1 MTANEPL
8 NSLNQSLAIADISDD
23 SFGASKVKYWRYARY
38 AAIGLAVNV
47 ALWGVTL
54 TYLKTAKAVYTSGWA
69 MIVPGASSGVSV
81 NLPEIGQASSS
92 SSSPF
97 GSASM
102 DPRANYQFLI
112 TNESVLNEAAEQLKI
127 PVKQLG
133 KPKVKLVDN
142 TSIMEFE
149 VAGPTAADAQKR
161 SRAIYEALQTKLTQL
176 RLEEVAKRE
185 QGTQGTLTSARKKL
199 QQAQQNLS
207 EYKALSGLSSN
218 DQVKDL
224 STNIEQLRKQRVESF
239 AQVQQMTTRLS
250 QLSSDLNLTV
260 PEAANAFLLQA
271 DQLFQQNLKDYNES
285 SALLVVLK
293 SKWGD
298 NHPLVVK
305 EATRQEATRF
315 AMLDRASSLL
325 RRKVD
330 RSTLQN
336 LSIKSESASSR
347 ESLLRDLVAMQA
359 DQQGL
364 VAQNKALTDQILELE
379 VSLKVLVQKQSKF
392 DNLQRE
398 VQIAEAIF
406 ASTLAKLDIGKSDIF
421 ISYPVTQ
428 LIMEPTLPDEKT
440 SPKPTIVFV
449 GAGIASIFIT
459 TGLALLWW
467 RKETAIYIKG
477 KIKPSQKVIAE
488 S

>member
-1 MTANEPL
+1 MTANDPM
-8 NSLNQSLAIADISDD
+8 NQALTDSSDD
-23 SFGASKVKYWRYARY
+23 NSAVKKVKYWRYARY
-38 AAIGLAVNV
+38 AAIGLAANA
-47 ALWGVTL
+47 ALWGITL
-54 TYLKTAKAVYTSGWA
+54 TYLKTAKPVYTSGWA
-69 MIVPGASSGVSV
+69 VIVPGAGSGVSV

-112 TNESVLNEAAEQLKI
+112 TNETVLEEAATQLKI
-127 PVKQLG
+127 SAKQLG

-176 RLEEVAKRE
+176 RIEEVAKRE
-185 QGTQGTLTSARKKL
+185 QGTQGTLTSSRQKL
-199 QQAQQNLS
+199 QQTQKNLS
-207 EYKALSGLSSN
+207 EYKALSGLSSS

-224 STNIEQLRKQRVESF
+224 SSNIEQLRKQRVESF

-260 PEAANAFLLQA
+260 PEASNAFLLQA

-305 EATRQEATRF
+305 EATRQESARV

-325 RRKVD
+325 GRKVD

-336 LSIKSESASSR
+336 LSIKSESGSSR
-347 ESLLRDLVAMQA
+347 ESLFRDLVSMQA

-364 VAQNKALTDQILELE
+364 VAQNEALTDQILELE
-379 VSLKVLVQKQSKF
+379 ARLKILVQKQSKL

-398 VQIAEAIF
+398 VQIAEAVF
-406 ASTLAKLDIGKSDIF
+406 ASTLAKLDLGKSDIF

-428 LIMEPTLPDEKT
+428 LISEPTLPDEKT
-440 SPKPTIVFV
+440 SPKPSIVFV
-449 GAGIASIFIT
+449 GAGVASIFIT
-459 TGLALLWW
+459 TGLAMLWW
-467 RKETAIYIKG
+467 RKETALYIKG
-477 KIKPSQKVIAE
+477 KIKLSQRAIAE

>member
-1 MTANEPL
+1 MTANDPM
-8 NSLNQSLAIADISDD
+8 NQALTDSSDD
-23 SFGASKVKYWRYARY
+23 NSAMKKVKYWRYARY
-38 AAIGLAVNV
+38 AAIGLAANA
-47 ALWGVTL
+47 ALWGITL
-54 TYLKTAKAVYTSGWA
+54 TYLKTAKPVYTSGWA
-69 MIVPGASSGVSV
+69 VIVPGAGSGVSV

-112 TNESVLNEAAEQLKI
+112 TNETVLEEAATQLKI
-127 PVKQLG
+127 SAKQLG

-176 RLEEVAKRE
+176 RIEEVAKRE
-185 QGTQGTLTSARKKL
+185 QGTQGTLTSSRQKL
-199 QQAQQNLS
+199 QQTQKNLS
-207 EYKALSGLSSN
+207 EYKALSGLSSS

-224 STNIEQLRKQRVESF
+224 SSNIEQLRKQRVESF

-260 PEAANAFLLQA
+260 PEASNAFLLQA

-305 EATRQEATRF
+305 EATRQESARV

-325 RRKVD
+325 GRKVD

-336 LSIKSESASSR
+336 LSIKSESGSSR
-347 ESLLRDLVAMQA
+347 ESLFRDLVSMQA

-364 VAQNKALTDQILELE
+364 VAQNEALTDQILELE
-379 VSLKVLVQKQSKF
+379 ARLKILVQKQSKF

-398 VQIAEAIF
+398 VQIAEAVF
-406 ASTLAKLDIGKSDIF
+406 ASTLAKLDLGKSDIF

-428 LIMEPTLPDEKT
+428 LISEPTLPDEKT
-440 SPKPTIVFV
+440 SPKPSIVFV
-449 GAGIASIFIT
+449 GAGVASIFIT
-459 TGLALLWW
+459 TGLAMLWW
-467 RKETAIYIKG
+467 RKETALYIKG
-477 KIKPSQKVIAE
+477 KIKLSQRAIAE

>member
-1 MTANEPL
+1 MTANDPM
-8 NSLNQSLAIADISDD
+8 NQALTDSSDD
-23 SFGASKVKYWRYARY
+23 NSAVKKVKYWRYARY
-38 AAIGLAVNV
+38 AAIGLAANA
-47 ALWGVTL
+47 ALWGITL
-54 TYLKTAKAVYTSGWA
+54 TYLKTAKPVYTSGWA
-69 MIVPGASSGVSV
+69 VIVPGAGSGVSV

-112 TNESVLNEAAEQLKI
+112 TNETVLEEAATQLKI
-127 PVKQLG
+127 SAKQLG

-176 RLEEVAKRE
+176 RIEEVAKRE
-185 QGTQGTLTSARKKL
+185 QGTQGTLTSSRQKL
-199 QQAQQNLS
+199 QQTQKNLS
-207 EYKALSGLSSN
+207 EYKALSGLSSS

-224 STNIEQLRKQRVESF
+224 SSNIEQLRKQRVESF

-260 PEAANAFLLQA
+260 PEASNAFLLQA

-305 EATRQEATRF
+305 EATRQESARV

-325 RRKVD
+325 GREVD

-336 LSIKSESASSR
+336 LSIKSESGSSR
-347 ESLLRDLVAMQA
+347 ESLFRDLVSMQA

-364 VAQNKALTDQILELE
+364 VAQNEALTDQILELE
-379 VSLKVLVQKQSKF
+379 ARLKILVQKQSKF

-398 VQIAEAIF
+398 VQIAEAVF
-406 ASTLAKLDIGKSDIF
+406 ASTLAKLDLGKSDIF

-428 LIMEPTLPDEKT
+428 LISEPTLPDEKT
-440 SPKPTIVFV
+440 SPKPSIVFV
-449 GAGIASIFIT
+449 GAGVASILIT
-459 TGLALLWW
+459 TGLAMLWW
-467 RKETAIYIKG
+467 RKETALYIKG
-477 KIKPSQKVIAE
+477 KIKLSQRAIAE
-488 S
+488 L

>member
-1 MTANEPL
+1 MTANDPM
-8 NSLNQSLAIADISDD
+8 NQALTDSSDD
-23 SFGASKVKYWRYARY
+23 NSAVKKVKYWRYARY
-38 AAIGLAVNV
+38 AAIGLAANA
-47 ALWGVTL
+47 ALWGITL
-54 TYLKTAKAVYTSGWA
+54 TYLKTAKPVYTSGWA
-69 MIVPGASSGVSV
+69 VIVPGAGSGVSV

-112 TNESVLNEAAEQLKI
+112 TNETVLEEAATQLKI
-127 PVKQLG
+127 SAKQLG

-176 RLEEVAKRE
+176 RIEEVAKRE
-185 QGTQGTLTSARKKL
+185 QGTQGTLTSSRQKL
-199 QQAQQNLS
+199 QQTQKNLS
-207 EYKALSGLSSN
+207 EYKALSGLSSS

-224 STNIEQLRKQRVESF
+224 SSNIEQLRKQRVESF

-260 PEAANAFLLQA
+260 PEASNAFLLQA

-305 EATRQEATRF
+305 EATRQESARV

-325 RRKVD
+325 GRKVD

-336 LSIKSESASSR
+336 LSIKSESGSSR
-347 ESLLRDLVAMQA
+347 ESLFRDLVSMQA

-364 VAQNKALTDQILELE
+364 VAQNEALTDQILELE
-379 VSLKVLVQKQSKF
+379 ARLKILVQKQSKL

-398 VQIAEAIF
+398 VQIAEAVF
-406 ASTLAKLDIGKSDIF
+406 ASTLAKLDLGKSDIF

-428 LIMEPTLPDEKT
+428 LISEPTLPDEKT
-440 SPKPTIVFV
+440 SPKPSIVFV
-449 GAGIASIFIT
+449 GAGVASILIT
-459 TGLALLWW
+459 TGLAMLWW
-467 RKETAIYIKG
+467 RKETALYIKG
-477 KIKPSQKVIAE
+477 KIKLSQRAIAE
-488 S
+488 L

>member
-1 MTANEPL
+1 MTANDPM
-8 NSLNQSLAIADISDD
+8 NQALTDSSDD
-23 SFGASKVKYWRYARY
+23 NSAMKKVKYWRYARY
-38 AAIGLAVNV
+38 AAIGLAANA
-47 ALWGVTL
+47 ALWGITL
-54 TYLKTAKAVYTSGWA
+54 IYLKTAKPVYTSGWA
-69 MIVPGASSGVSV
+69 VIVPGAGSGVSV

-112 TNESVLNEAAEQLKI
+112 TNETVLEEAATQLKI
-127 PVKQLG
+127 SAKQLG

-176 RLEEVAKRE
+176 RIEEVAKRE
-185 QGTQGTLTSARKKL
+185 QGTQGTLTSSRQKL
-199 QQAQQNLS
+199 QQTQKNLS
-207 EYKALSGLSSN
+207 EYKALSGLSSS

-224 STNIEQLRKQRVESF
+224 SSNIEQLRKQRVESF

-260 PEAANAFLLQA
+260 PEASNAFLLQA

-305 EATRQEATRF
+305 EATRQESARV

-325 RRKVD
+325 GRKVD

-336 LSIKSESASSR
+336 LSIKSESGSSR
-347 ESLLRDLVAMQA
+347 ESLFRDLVSMQA

-364 VAQNKALTDQILELE
+364 VAQNEALTDQILELE
-379 VSLKVLVQKQSKF
+379 ARLKILVQKQSKL

-398 VQIAEAIF
+398 VQIAEAVF
-406 ASTLAKLDIGKSDIF
+406 ASTLAKLDLGKSDIF

-428 LIMEPTLPDEKT
+428 LISEPTLPDEKT
-440 SPKPTIVFV
+440 SPKPSIVFV
-449 GAGIASIFIT
+449 GAGVASIFIT
-459 TGLALLWW
+459 TGLAMLWW
-467 RKETAIYIKG
+467 RKETALYIKG
-477 KIKPSQKVIAE
+477 KIKLSQRAIAE

>member
-1 MTANEPL
+1 MTANDPM
-8 NSLNQSLAIADISDD
+8 NQSLTVADSSDD
-23 SFGASKVKYWRYARY
+23 NSVMKKVKYWRYARY
-38 AAIGLAVNV
+38 AAIGLAANA
-47 ALWGVTL
+47 ALWGITL
-54 TYLKTAKAVYTSGWA
+54 IYLKTAKPVYTSGWA
-69 MIVPGASSGVSV
+69 VIVPGAGSGVSV

-112 TNESVLNEAAEQLKI
+112 TNETVLEEAATQLKI
-127 PVKQLG
+127 SAKQLG

-176 RLEEVAKRE
+176 RIEEVAKRE
-185 QGTQGTLTSARKKL
+185 QGTQGTLTSSRQKL
-199 QQAQQNLS
+199 QQTQKNLS
-207 EYKALSGLSSN
+207 EYKALSGLSSS

-224 STNIEQLRKQRVESF
+224 SSNIEQLRKQRVESF

-260 PEAANAFLLQA
+260 PEASNAFLLQA

-305 EATRQEATRF
+305 EATRQESARV

-325 RRKVD
+325 GRKVD

-336 LSIKSESASSR
+336 LSIKSESGSSR
-347 ESLLRDLVAMQA
+347 ESLFRDLVSMQA

-364 VAQNKALTDQILELE
+364 VAQNEALTDQILELE
-379 VSLKVLVQKQSKF
+379 ARLKILVQKQSKL

-398 VQIAEAIF
+398 VQIAEAVF
-406 ASTLAKLDIGKSDIF
+406 ASTLAKLDLGKSDIF
-421 ISYPVTQ
+421 ISYPITQ
-428 LIMEPTLPDEKT
+428 LIAQPNLPDEKT

-449 GAGIASIFIT
+449 GAGVASIFIT
-459 TGLALLWW
+459 TGLAMLWW
-467 RKETAIYIKG
+467 RKETALYIKG
-477 KIKPSQKVIAE
+477 KIKSSQKAIAE

>member
-8 NSLNQSLAIADISDD
+8 NQSLSIADTSDD
-23 SFGASKVKYWRYARY
+23 SSGATKVKYWRYARY
-38 AAIGLAVNV
+38 AAIGLAANL
-47 ALWGVTL
+47 ALWGMTL
-54 TYLKTAKAVYTSGWA
+54 TYLKTAKPVYTSGWA
-69 MIVPGASSGVSV
+69 MIVPGAGSGVSV

-133 KPKVKLVDN
+133 KPKIKLVDN

-149 VAGPTAADAQKR
+149 VAGPTAEDAQKR
-161 SRAIYEALQTKLTQL
+161 SRAIYAAFQTKLTQL
-176 RLEEVAKRE
+176 RIEEVAKRE
-185 QGTQGTLTSARKKL
+185 QGTQATLTSAREKL
-199 QQAQQNLS
+199 QQTQKNLS
-207 EYKALSGLSSN
+207 GYKASSGLSSG

-224 STNIEQLRKQRVESF
+224 SSNIEQLRKQRVESF
-239 AQVQQMTTRLS
+239 AQVQQTTTRLS
-250 QLSSDLNLTV
+250 QLSSDLKLTV
-260 PEAANAFLLQA
+260 PEASNAFLLQA

-285 SALLVVLK
+285 SAMLVVLK
-293 SKWGD
+293 AKWGD

-305 EATRQEATRF
+305 EATRQEAARV

-325 RRKVD
+325 GRKVD
-330 RSTLQN
+330 RTTLQK
-336 LSIKSESASSR
+336 LSIKSETGSSR
-347 ESLLRDLVAMQA
+347 ESLFRDLVSMQA

-364 VAQNKALTDQILELE
+364 VAQNDALTDQILELE
-379 VSLKVLVQKQSKF
+379 ARLKILVQKQSKL

-398 VQIAEAIF
+398 VQIAEAVF
-406 ASTLAKLDIGKSDIF
+406 ASTLAKLDLGKSDIF
-421 ISYPVTQ
+421 ISYPITQ
-428 LIMEPTLPDEKT
+428 LIAQPNLPDEKT

-449 GAGIASIFIT
+449 GAGVASIFIT
-459 TGLALLWW
+459 TGLAMLWW
-467 RKETAIYIKG
+467 RKETALYIKG
-477 KIKPSQKVIAE
+477 KIKSSQKAIAE